1 METFLCLRF
10 PLTGDS
16 LEMPTNETE
25 RERERR
31 GAGGAFRERNGFWKE
46 LDCNKQTIARTNNT
60 ENKTGTARTF

>member
-1 METFLCLRF
+1 MKQR
-10 PLTGDS
+10 
-16 LEMPTNETE
+16 E
-25 RERERR
+25 REREKGG

>member
-25 RERERR
+25 RERE
-31 GAGGAFRERNGFWKE
+31 GGGGAFRERNGFWKE
-46 LDCNKQTIARTNNT
+46 LDCNEQTIARTNNT